1 VTNLYGRHDETKD
14 RLSISLEVY
23 AWYQEVRRNAEKDIH
38 AMCGDVILHQRLE
51 QVLQDG
57 QKESRESIDRLD
69 NKITETTKVS
79 PRSVACTL
87 PKRTQL
93 LVSKQKLF
101 VFLQELDEKITESI
115 KVSPRSVAC
124 TLPQR
129 KPLLVSKQELFVF
142 LQEVRMLRNKVDATA
157 TFFGVAAFVITLAVN
172 AIKIKEALGL

>member
-1 VTNLYGRHDETKD
+1 MTNLYGRHDETKD
-14 RLSISLEVY
+14 RLSTALEVY

-38 AMCGDVILHQRLE
+38 AMCGDVILNQRLE

-87 PKRTQL
+87 P
-93 LVSKQKLF
+93 
-101 VFLQELDEKITESI
+101 
-115 KVSPRSVAC
+115 
-124 TLPQR
+124 QR

-142 LQEVRMLRNKVDATA
+142 LQEVSMLRNKVDATA
-157 TFFGVAAFVITLAVN
+157 TFFGVAAFVITFAVN